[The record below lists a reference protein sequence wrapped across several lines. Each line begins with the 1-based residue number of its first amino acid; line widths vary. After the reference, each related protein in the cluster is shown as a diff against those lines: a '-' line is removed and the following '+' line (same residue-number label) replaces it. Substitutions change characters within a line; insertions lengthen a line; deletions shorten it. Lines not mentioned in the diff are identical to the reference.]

1 MKHQPVSPFERSMFH
16 RGSVGALR
24 FNSAPILAGVQAIA
38 PTSPAGISQAVDSSM
53 IRALSGI
60 QVWNPALIMDGR
72 SRRTPRAL
80 VVDRREI
87 PPPHALVEGESG
99 NQFMAPDNSL
109 SMDLTYTLPAGW
121 RAIYLITAE
130 GLADVLRRKLSF
142 VY

>member
-1 MKHQPVSPFERSMFH
+1 MKHQSVSPFERAMFH

-24 FNSAPILAGVQAIA
+24 FNSAPALAGVQAIA
-38 PTSPAGISQAVDSSM
+38 TPSPAGISQAVDNSM
-53 IRALSGI
+53 ISALSGI
-60 QVWNPALIMDGR
+60 RVWNPALVMDGR

-87 PPPHALVEGESG
+87 QPPLVLAEGEFG
-99 NQFMAPDNSL
+99 TQFMAPDNSYG
-109 SMDLTYTLPAGW
+109 MDLTYTLPAGW

-130 GLADVLRRKLSF
+130 GLADMLRRKISF